1 MVIYKGIMRRKR
13 SSTIDQGHQSKII
26 NVQAVVV
33 GLDGV
38 GKSALTVRFLTRRFI
53 GEYDGN
59 LEMTYRHHMT
69 LDRHYVT
76 LDIMDT
82 AGKNT
87 EKKLEKFTSFGDL
100 FFILYSIIDRF
111 SFMEARRLGRYIRK
125 VRKNDCSL
133 VLVGTKTDL
142 VHHRKISENEGIQLA
157 KELGSVFCEIS
168 IAEGY
173 VETNALLYDSL
184 RLYLNKRDIN
194 INNRVEHE
202 NGDKD
207 KTGPLSW
214 MKEGF
219 KGMYSR
225 RKSIA

>member
-1 MVIYKGIMRRKR
+1 MRRKR
-13 SSTIDQGHQSKII
+13 SCAYDQGQQNKII
-26 NVQAVVV
+26 NVRAVIT

-53 GEYDGN
+53 GEYDEN

-69 LDRHYVT
+69 LEGKYVT

-87 EKKLEKFTSFGDL
+87 EKKLETLTSFGDL
-100 FFILYSIIDRF
+100 FFILYSITDRF
-111 SFMEARRLGRYIRK
+111 SFMEAKRLGRHI
-125 VRKNDCSL
+125 KNARNNQCTL
-133 VLVGTKTDL
+133 ILVGTKTDL
-142 VHHRKISENEGIQLA
+142 GHHRKITDNEGVQLA
-157 KELGSVFCEIS
+157 KELGSEFCQIS

-173 VETNALLYDSL
+173 VETNSLLYDSL
-184 RLYLNKRDIN
+184 RLHLNNKN
-194 INNRVEHE
+194 IERSETKTPEHE
-202 NGDKD
+202 NSDKD
-207 KTGPLSW
+207 KSGPLSW

-219 KGMYSR
+219 KGIYTR